1 MHNVILCSIL
11 LVWIAV
17 VVFGQHLERAWCV
30 GLFFFF
36 QNCRRLFKIL
46 DSRKGRKSTV
56 LVSQIPAEECYD
68 LFKDCTY
75 ADACLDRVLCKTYR
89 LEFKPRIDAPVDR
102 YRYTDVAL
110 HTYHFPSYAKSE
122 MNLVT
127 TSIFRLL
134 I

>member
-1 MHNVILCSIL
+1 MFI
-11 LVWIAV
+11 
-17 VVFGQHLERAWCV
+17 
-30 GLFFFF
+30 
-36 QNCRRLFKIL
+36 
-46 DSRKGRKSTV
+46 
-56 LVSQIPAEECYD
+56 SQIPVKEWYD

-102 YRYTDVAL
+102 YRYTDSAL
-110 HTYHFPSYAKSE
+110 HTYHFSSYAKSE

-127 TSIFRLL
+127 TSIFHLL

>member
-1 MHNVILCSIL
+1 M
-11 LVWIAV
+11 
-17 VVFGQHLERAWCV
+17 
-30 GLFFFF
+30 
-36 QNCRRLFKIL
+36 
-46 DSRKGRKSTV
+46 